1 MGLPKQRKV
10 GLDWFEF
17 LCFESLTALFPY
29 QHNSVPCDRLL
40 LDARNVL
47 EEKLEP
53 SSLGAAQH
61 LFPSLPSL
69 PPLRLAKRK
78 FSNCTDREV
87 LFTSGVTLS
96 LLHMPDFDSKYNN
109 NNDKIPDPSGVSQE
123 GPLGPGVKKDGC
135 FRRLKIP
142 KPYIKH
148 PPSQQLTLSP
158 KNIGEFLTC
167 SENRQFHMRLSIIP
181 LSNFSQLFFNSAFAR
196 SSARVLENL
205 LGNQEHEECYQS
217 LGYNV

>member
-109 NNDKIPDPSGVSQE
+109 NNDKIPRPEWRFARRTTRTGSEEGRLFSQA
-123 GPLGPGVKKDGC
+123 KN
-135 FRRLKIP
+135 P
-142 KPYIKH
+142 K
-148 PPSQQLTLSP
+148 TLYQASS
-158 KNIGEFLTC
+158 LATTD
-167 SENRQFHMRLSIIP
+167 P
-181 LSNFSQLFFNSAFAR
+181 LSKKYRRISNMF
-196 SSARVLENL
+196 
-205 LGNQEHEECYQS
+205 
-217 LGYNV
+217 